1 VIVVLISWVIYKKK
15 PSKSIV
21 YALIFTMV
29 GVGITTGDALAL
41 ELHERVNPAITKDT
55 SIFLI
60 GITYSSSEIF
70 IDQAKPRS

>member
-1 VIVVLISWVIYKKK
+1 LIEVIFAENVNS
-15 PSKSIV
+15 PPDS
-21 YALIFTMV
+21 
-29 GVGITTGDALAL
+29 GNTTGVTLQSSNFGGVASNALAL